1 MKNFSFLIFLTLFF
15 FTSCII
21 DTGGK
26 GKKQREENT
35 DDNQTEEEL
44 SSVVLQN
51 DSIFTTKIFD
61 DSLRENQVCILK
73 SGESKTIST
82 NSISVSGESVFYI
95 TYYVDLGIDIP
106 WYANESYIVTVP
118 KKEDPE
124 TYKIKT
130 PLSMSTK
137 NCYILLENRSRNSI
151 VFKQGSAELYTDEG
165 KTTTI
170 LTPEKKGVYEIK
182 YEYFSNFSSFKITT
196 TDGDNYNLPS
206 NMLSFEEGKIYSI
219 TVTNKNDNS
228 LYSSLKTISPFDI
241 DINKQ
246 IWSFTENSFDPDYP
260 CILRNS
266 VSNDGSNLIMG
277 TSAKDPTYI
286 GYKILDKYNSEST
299 LYTFKIQHEEDPL
312 LSSAVLDFVQT
323 DDKSIVMLLENVYKD
338 KTDNEKYSVQFISC
352 IDFDKQE
359 LKDWTFEFPE
369 EMLFRANSKNKFIYT
384 KEGKIAI
391 AGAVRRNNRAQMH
404 RYFGILDISSEN
416 LSLSSFVSSAFTDN
430 SKEIETMFTSVW
442 YDGTDFYVCG
452 YDNWDISYNE
462 LSHKGIIY
470 KFNPSDLSDN
480 QEVYSCDRVLF
491 FGIDGSNNNWYACGE
506 YADTGKLLKGC
517 YISKKMADDG
527 KDPVKYLTYSTN
539 RSYCYFT
546 QLCCYQNKIIVAG
559 KASDS
564 FDESKN
570 PLPIIV
576 AFDKSSDEILWENTS
591 FTKYSDINA
600 IIPNLI
606 GTYVVQLQ
614 SDWEYHYVSADL
626 LGNEKD

>member
-1 MKNFSFLIFLTLFF
+1 MKKFSFLIFLTMFTL
-15 FTSCII
+15 TSCII
-21 DTGGK
+21 NTGGK
-26 GKKQREENT
+26 SNKQNKNNT

-51 DSIFTTKIFD
+51 DSIFTTKVFD
-61 DSLRENQVCILK
+61 DSLRENQVCVLRA
-73 SGESKTIST
+73 GESKTISP
-82 NSISVSGESVFYI
+82 NSISVNGESIFYI
-95 TYYVDLGIDIP
+95 TYYVDLGIEIP
-106 WYANESYIVTVP
+106 WYANESYIVTIP
-118 KKEDPE
+118 KKEIPE

-137 NCYILLENRSRNSI
+137 NCYILLENSSLNSI
-151 VFKQGSAELYTDEG
+151 VFKQGSAELYTDES

-170 LTPEKKGVYEIK
+170 LSPGKKGAYEIK
-182 YEYFSNFSSFKITT
+182 YGNFSNFPSFKIATT
-196 TDGDNYNLPS
+196 NSDVYDLPS
-206 NMLSFEEGKIYSI
+206 NIVSFEEGKIYSI
-219 TVTNKNDNS
+219 TVTNKNDDS
-228 LYSSLKTISPFDI
+228 LHSSLKTISPFDI

-246 IWSFTENSFDPDYP
+246 IWSFTDSSFNPDYP

-277 TSAKDPTYI
+277 TSAKDSTYI
-286 GYKILDKYNSEST
+286 GYKILDKYNSESK
-299 LYTFKIQHEEDPL
+299 LYTFKIQHKEDSL
-312 LSSAVLDFVQT
+312 LSSEVLDFVQT
-323 DDKSIVMLLENVYKD
+323 DDKSIVMLLQNTYRD
-338 KTDNEKYSVQFISC
+338 KTDNEDYSIQFISC

-359 LKDWTFEFPE
+359 LKDWSLEFSE
-369 EMLFRANSKNKFIYT
+369 EMVFRTNSKNKFIYT
-384 KEGKIAI
+384 NNGIIAI
-391 AGAVRRNNRAQMH
+391 AGAVLLNDEMH
-404 RYFGILDISSEN
+404 RYFATLDITSEN
-416 LSLSSFVSSAFTDN
+416 PVLTQFVSSDFTSISN
-430 SKEIETMFTSVW
+430 KIETMFSSVW
-442 YDGTDFYVCG
+442 YDGTNFYVCG
-452 YDNWDISYNE
+452 YDNWDTSYTE

-491 FGIDGSNNNWYACGE
+491 FGIDGSDNNWYACGE

-564 FDESKN
+564 FDETKN

-614 SDWEYHYVSADL
+614 SNSHFHYVSADL
-626 LGNEKD
+626 LGNEKR